1 MVAVSGTG
9 AWTLLTAL
17 ITEKSIN
24 TFPLTVSVESA
35 TVSILTVW
43 VALIYTGVAVKAPFT
58 TGGAGPSISVTRSVA
73 ARTTVLGTKI
83 TVEASG
89 AVGCTTS
96 TYSFA
101 PVIETARLTSFVAL
115 FSVKSNCA

>member
-9 AWTLLTAL
+9 AWTLLSAL
-17 ITEKSIN
+17 ITVKSIN
-24 TFPLTVSVESA
+24 TFPLTVSVDSA

-73 ARTTVLGTKI
+73 ARTTVL
-83 TVEASG
+83 
-89 AVGCTTS
+89 
-96 TYSFA
+96 
-101 PVIETARLTSFVAL
+101 
-115 FSVKSNCA
+115 